1 MIFDNVESIE
11 DIDSK
16 YVPTTGGAVIITS
29 RRPDNALPKS
39 SEVSL
44 KPFPVEAATKVLSDS
59 MRYSSSQVL
68 NDQDKDALE
77 ALATKVDGLPIGLR
91 VIAGLMN
98 VHARKNT
105 TASKFLK
112 MYNKGAVKL
121 MKTSGRII
129 DYEGDSTRRVGSEHV
144 LNRIW
149 FLSFEQLDKSGE
161 EKGEARILLGILAL
175 LCPDGVPQSL
185 FGTDVTD
192 NHAPPELLLICEDEF
207 GYDTI
212 VIPSFPV

>member
-11 DIDSK
+11 DINSK
-16 YVPTTGGAVIITS
+16 YIPTTGGAVIITS
-29 RRPDNALPKS
+29 RRPDNALPRS

-44 KPFPVEAATKVLSDS
+44 KPFPIETATKVLSDS
-59 MRYSSSQVL
+59 MKYSSSQVL
-68 NDQDKDALE
+68 NDQDKDAME

-98 VHARKNT
+98 MNARKNT

-129 DYEGDSTRRVGSEHV
+129 DYEGDDTRCLGSEHV

-149 FLSFEQLDKSGE
+149 FLSFKQLDKSGE
-161 EKGEARILLGILAL
+161 ETPEARTLLGILAL
-175 LCPDGVPQSL
+175 LCPDGVPKSL
-185 FGTDVTD
+185 FGTDVMDDT
-192 NHAPPELLLICEDEF
+192 APQELLLVCEDEV
-207 GYDTI
+207 G
-212 VIPSFPV
+212 

>member
-29 RRPDNALPKS
+29 RRPDNALPTS
-39 SEVSL
+39 SEISL
-44 KPFPVEAATKVLSDS
+44 KPFSIKAATKVLSDS
-59 MRYSSSQVL
+59 MKFSASQVL
-68 NDQDKDALE
+68 DDLDKSALT

-98 VHARKNT
+98 VNARKNT
-105 TASKFLK
+105 TASKFLY

-149 FLSFEQLDKSGE
+149 FLSFEQLDKSAD

-185 FGTDVTD
+185 FGPGVTEND
-192 NHAPPELLLICEDEF
+192 TPQELLLVCEDELA
-207 GYDTI
+207 
-212 VIPSFPV
+212 